1 MKILLVEDDPMHAAF
16 MRDAVMQSLPEV
28 TQVLA
33 ADNGRDGEILAR
45 QGVEAIVMDLQ
56 MRVRNG
62 IDAARTIWSE
72 RPETRILF
80 WSNYADEAYLRGLAR
95 IAPIGSPYGYVLK
108 TAPVQRL
115 HLALRAVLV
124 EGQVLIDREIHR
136 IQQRQFRPGATLN
149 ESEYAVLLDM
159 AVGLPDRAIARRRG
173 MSERTVQNRL
183 LAIYDKLA
191 VDLPDPDAP
200 MMNKRVRAI
209 ACALTSGTL
218 NTEALRIAERE
229 MREWLQRYPGR

>member
-16 MRDAVMQSLPEV
+16 MRDAVMQALPEV
-28 TQVLA
+28 TQLLS
-33 ADNGRDGEILAR
+33 ADNGRDGEALAR
-45 QGVEAIVMDLQ
+45 QGVEAVVMDLQ
-56 MRVRNG
+56 MRLRNG

-95 IAPIGSPYGYVLK
+95 IAPMGSPYGYVLK
-108 TAPVQRL
+108 TAPIQRL
-115 HLALRAVLV
+115 HLALRAVLI

-136 IQQRQFRPGATLN
+136 IQQRQSRPGAALT
-149 ESEYAVLLDM
+149 EDEYAVLLDM
-159 AVGLPDRAIARRRG
+159 AVGLPDREIARRRG

-183 LAIYDKLA
+183 LAIYDKLS
-191 VDLPDPDAP
+191 VELSGGDLPV
-200 MMNKRVRAI
+200 MNKRVRAI

-218 NTEALRIAERE
+218 NAEALRIAERE
-229 MREWLQRYPGR
+229 MQEWLARFPPG